1 MNLIGLL
8 LVAAGIFSICGAA
21 FDWGFFMES
30 RKVRFFVTIFGRT
43 GARAVYGILGLVI
56 VVMGTLITLGI
67 LKDAS

>member
-8 LVAAGIFSICGAA
+8 LVAAGISSICGAA
-21 FDWGFFMES
+21 FDRGFFMES
-30 RKVRFFVTIFGRT
+30 RKARFFVTIFGRT
-43 GARAVYGILGLVI
+43 GARVVYGILGLAI